1 MIKNKYYI
9 SLIFLICFALN
20 ILTECMKT
28 FSSFPSII
36 YSNIVGTTLAA
47 ITLGPIYGSLVG
59 GLSSLSLSTIG
70 IGNSSFSIFFIVNIF
85 EGFLIGIIAFKNKY
99 SIKAALLT
107 SIFLT
112 LTIPFIGILISSYL
126 FNSIPSS
133 GFIYMYNLIVKSAH
147 SYILFLNKNFIT
159 TFFKYISSYIISL
172 IILKTF
178 SRNTVIY
185 KKSNNS

>member
-28 FSSFPSII
+28 FSSFPSLM
-36 YSNIVGTTLAA
+36 YSNIVGTNLAA

-59 GLSSLSLSTIG
+59 GLSSLSLSSIG
-70 IGNSSFSIFFIVNIF
+70 IGNSSFSIFFIINMF
-85 EGFLIGIIAFKNKY
+85 EGFLIGILAFKNKY
-99 SIKAALLT
+99 SIKTALLT
-107 SIFLT
+107 SLFLT

-126 FNSIPSS
+126 FNNISS
-133 GFIYMYNLIVKSAH
+133 CTHIYNLIIKSAH

-172 IILKTF
+172 TILKTF
-178 SRNTVIY
+178 SRNALIH
-185 KKSNNS
+185 KKNNNS